1 MQGGAAVPGC
11 TRAAKDLHHIVFRRH
26 GGEDTPAN
34 MIALCKAHHRKC
46 MHGNRLVVRGRGG
59 EHLLWIVKG
68 RDATPWQE
76 WETRGAD
83 DVRLRR
89 RKTHSV
95 VVAL

>member
-11 TRAAKDLHHIVFRRH
+11 TRAATHLHHIVFRCD

-34 MIALCKAHHRKC
+34 MLALCKAHHCKC
-46 MHGNRLVVRGRGG
+46 IHGNRLVVRGHGG
-59 EHLLWIVKG
+59 EHLLWTLKG

-83 DVRLRR
+83 DVHLRSG
-89 RKTHSV
+89 KTHST